1 MSRKTLMIAALLLLI
16 LSLTVALTTKDALA
30 AANISADKDLASK
43 KGVGASLA
51 TKKFDKD
58 KLPGKLKISFAF
70 GSLFAAIAVIK
81 WL

>member
-1 MSRKTLMIAALLLLI
+1 MSRKTLMIAALMFLI
-16 LSLTVALTTKDALA
+16 ASLAIALITKDALA

-43 KGVGASLA
+43 KGVGASLG
-51 TKKFDKD
+51 TKKFDKE
-58 KLPGKLKISFAF
+58 KLPGRLKISFAF

>member
-1 MSRKTLMIAALLLLI
+1 MSRKILMIAALFILI
-16 LSLTVALTTKDALA
+16 LGLMVALTTKDALA
-30 AANISADKDLASK
+30 AANVSADKDLASK
-43 KGVGASLA
+43 KGVAGSLGS
-51 TKKFDKD
+51 KKFDKE